1 MIDHDKARGIDARI
15 GFRFGESGYVAHLH
29 DGEITIE
36 RGLADGCD
44 VVFTAAPTALAA
56 VVYGGA
62 PLDSIGVEGDIGL
75 AKRFTTLFPLPPK
88 VA

>member
-1 MIDHDKARGIDARI
+1 MIDRDTARGIDARI
-15 GFRFGESGYVAHLH
+15 GFRFGETGYVAYLH
-29 DGEITIE
+29 DGEIDVS
-36 RGLADGCD
+36 RGDPAGCD
-44 VVFTAAPTALAA
+44 VTFTAAPTALAA

>member
-1 MIDHDKARGIDARI
+1 MRAATARDIDARI
-15 GFRFGESGYVAHLH
+15 GFRFGQSGYVARLH
-29 DGEITIE
+29 DGSITVA
-36 RGLADGCD
+36 RGLTDGCD
-44 VVFTAAPTALAA
+44 VIFTAAPTALAA

-62 PLDSIGVEGDIGL
+62 PLDSILVEGDMAL

>member
-1 MIDHDKARGIDARI
+1 MSRR
-15 GFRFGESGYVAHLH
+15 LH
-29 DGEITIE
+29 DGAITVA
-36 RGLADGCD
+36 RGLADDCD

-62 PLDSIGVEGDIGL
+62 PLDSIGVEGDIAL